1 MKTILKKNTKTI
13 FYNLENGSW
22 IETKL
27 KANHLGLKWVSL
39 YGYKKIGIIDKEA
52 KKEMF
57 LDWFNNFLSTER
69 FREYYNLGMSETE
82 NIIDRGRELNWN
94 KK

>member
-1 MKTILKKNTKTI
+1 M
-13 FYNLENGSW
+13 
-22 IETKL
+22 
-27 KANHLGLKWVSL
+27 
-39 YGYKKIGIIDKEA
+39 
-52 KKEMF
+52 KKESLESFLMKMVENNIKKYSPKRTDKQVSEMY

>member
-27 KANHLGLKWVSL
+27 NANHLGLKWVSL
-39 YGYKKIGIIDKEA
+39 YGYKKIGIIDKES

-57 LDWFNNFLSTER
+57 LDWFNNFLSNER
-69 FREYYNLGMSETE
+69 FAEHYQINQNTATRIINEAREYFDLA
-82 NIIDRGRELNWN
+82 
-94 KK
+94 